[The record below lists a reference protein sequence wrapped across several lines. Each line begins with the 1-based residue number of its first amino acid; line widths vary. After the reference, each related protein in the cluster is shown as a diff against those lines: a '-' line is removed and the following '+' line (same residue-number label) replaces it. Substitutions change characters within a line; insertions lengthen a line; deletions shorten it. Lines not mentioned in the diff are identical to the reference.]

1 MASVVITGVI
11 VQRVRQ
17 VLGHVAVD
25 RQLGKV
31 FRVGSKRRCQQA
43 QRRDR
48 VRVHCFKCAGGGSL
62 PSLPAC

>member
-1 MASVVITGVI
+1 MASVAITGVVI
-11 VQRVRQ
+11 KCVRQ

-31 FRVGSKRRCQQA
+31 FRMRSERLCQQA

-48 VRVHCFKCAGGGSL
+48 VRVHYFKCAGGGSL

>member
-1 MASVVITGVI
+1 MPSVVVTSVVI
-11 VQRVRQ
+11 QRVRQ
-17 VLGHVAVD
+17 VRGDVAVD

-31 FRVGSKRRCQQA
+31 FRVRSKRRCQQA

-48 VRVHCFKCAGGGSL
+48 VRVHYFECAGGGSL

>member
-11 VQRVRQ
+11 IQRVRQ
-17 VLGHVAVD
+17 VLGDVAVD

-31 FRVGSKRRCQQA
+31 IRVRSKRRCQQA
-43 QRRDR
+43 QRRESI
-48 VRVHCFKCAGGGSL
+48 RVHYIKCAGGSSL